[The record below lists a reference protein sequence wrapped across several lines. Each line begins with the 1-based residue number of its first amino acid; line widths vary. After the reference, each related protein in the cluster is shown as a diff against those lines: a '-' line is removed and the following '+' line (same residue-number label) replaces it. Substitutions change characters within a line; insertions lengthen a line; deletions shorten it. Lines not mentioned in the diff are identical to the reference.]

1 MLMPLTRRSARCFY
15 FRLLEGNLPAMD
27 SKKLL
32 VTTDFSDVSYA
43 ALAYAAKMKGN
54 QVTLLSILQTG
65 NVPPGLLQQMPNPNV
80 IQEYRDKVLD
90 QTKQKLNAIANQ
102 YFIDTGVNIDVVICE
117 DDIAEEI
124 CKYAEKNAI
133 DMIVMTGQG
142 KGALG
147 SLFVGSTVQKVL
159 RMTKIPVLVI
169 PKAS

>member
-1 MLMPLTRRSARCFY
+1 M
-15 FRLLEGNLPAMD
+15 E

-32 VTTDFSDVSYA
+32 VTTDFSEVSYA
-43 ALAYAAKMKGN
+43 AIVYAARIKGN

-65 NVPPGLLQQMPNPNV
+65 NVPPDLLQQMPNPNIV
-80 IQEYRDKVLD
+80 KEYREKSID
-90 QTKQKLNAIANQ
+90 QAKQKLNVIASQ
-102 YFIDTGVNIDVVICE
+102 YFIDSGVKTDVVVCE
-117 DDIAEEI
+117 EDVAAEI

-159 RMTKIPVLVI
+159 RMSKIPVLVV
-169 PKAS
+169 PKATQ

>member
-1 MLMPLTRRSARCFY
+1 M
-15 FRLLEGNLPAMD
+15 E

-43 ALAYAAKMKGN
+43 AIAYAAQMKGD
-54 QVTLLSILQTG
+54 QVTLLNILQTG
-65 NVPPGLLQQMPNPNV
+65 NVPPDLLQQMPDPNV
-80 IQEYRDKVLD
+80 VKEYREKSID
-90 QTKQKLNAIANQ
+90 QTKQKLNAIASQ
-102 YFIDTGVNIDVVICE
+102 HFTESGVKTDVAVSEE
-117 DDIAEEI
+117 DVAAEI

-159 RMTKIPVLVI
+159 RMSKIPVLVI
-169 PKAS
+169 PKAAQ